1 MEDTMN
7 ALDSY
12 WRRLYESRNDRLL
25 TAAELPATALNDDL
39 TQPAIINTEKAQWVA
54 SPAPGVS
61 RILLERNGGEKT
73 TRATSLV
80 AYEPDS
86 QFEEH
91 THPRGEEF
99 LVLAGV
105 FSDENGDY
113 PAGTYVR
120 NPPGS
125 QHKPHSQPGCLI
137 LVKLQQFQPDDQN
150 RAVIAPEQSGASMML
165 FDDYERVQW
174 VRASDN
180 MMLTAEDHPGGIE
193 LLLLTGVCSYAGRPW
208 SAGTWIRLPATS
220 LSTIE
225 LAAGAEAWVK
235 TGHLGE

>member
-1 MEDTMN
+1 MN
-7 ALDSY
+7 ALDPF
-12 WRRLYESRNDRLL
+12 WRRLYENRPNL
-25 TAAELPATALNDDL
+25 TERADALPVTALNADL
-39 TQPAIINTEKAQWVA
+39 TQPAIINTEKAQWVP
-54 SPAPGVS
+54 SPAPGVQ
-61 RILLERNGGEKT
+61 RILLERNGGEQT

-86 QFEEH
+86 QFAGH
-91 THPRGEEF
+91 GHPLGEEF

-125 QHKPHSQPGCLI
+125 QHKPHSQSGCLI
-137 LVKLQQFQPDDQN
+137 LVKLQQFRPDDRN
-150 RAVIAPEQSGASMML
+150 HLVVSPSQSTESTIL
-165 FDDYERVQW
+165 FNDYEQVHW
-174 VRASDN
+174 LRAQDN
-180 MMLTAEDHPGGIE
+180 LKLTAEDHPGGIE
-193 LLLLTGVCSYAGRPW
+193 LLLLNGACDYAGRPW

-220 LSTIE
+220 LSTVE

-235 TGHLGE
+235 TGHLGQ